1 MIKKI
6 SLPTRALV
14 TLANNAVENEN
25 FPNSDEM
32 NDFFDKFSQYCQN
45 NNEADAITVDMNDM
59 TESRFDGNYF
69 ETPHA
74 ISAYLS
80 HESATHIFLQI
91 ESAVLA
97 FVMSSKHPTSADII
111 ILK

>member
-32 NDFFDKFSQYCQN
+32 NAFFDKFSQYCQ
-45 NNEADAITVDMNDM
+45 ITTKPM
-59 TESRFDGNYF
+59 
-69 ETPHA
+69 
-74 ISAYLS
+74 LS
-80 HESATHIFLQI
+80 PLI
-91 ESAVLA
+91 
-97 FVMSSKHPTSADII
+97 
-111 ILK
+111 